1 MKKIIIGFAFCGIA
15 SFSFSQAKSL
25 NTIEKPKQES
35 LTPEAKSINESKSQ
49 PVSRAKISRKVKPV
63 LRKENYEVAP
73 QKD

>member
-35 LTPEAKSINESKSQ
+35 LTPEAKNINESKSQ

-73 QKD
+73 KKD

>member
-15 SFSFSQAKSL
+15 SFSFSQAKTL

-49 PVSRAKISRKVKPV
+49 PVSRAKIARKVKPV

>member
-15 SFSFSQAKSL
+15 SFSFSQSKTL

>member
-35 LTPEAKSINESKSQ
+35 LTPEAKNINESKSQ

>member
-1 MKKIIIGFAFCGIA
+1 MKKTIIGFAFCGIA
-15 SFSFSQAKSL
+15 SISFSQAKTL
-25 NTIEKPKQES
+25 NNVEKLKQES
-35 LTPEAKSINESKSQ
+35 LNTEVKSINESKSQ